1 MVKILFSSLGT
12 EIYSER
18 GSERER
24 ERNKKKSSVRREGV
38 IGPSPV
44 IKTPSG
50 IQFSAAPLLSP
61 TRTVSTPSLLRSLF
75 LIPVPELPGAKHNEG
90 SS

>member
-18 GSERER
+18 GNER
-24 ERNKKKSSVRREGV
+24 ERNKKKSSERREGV